1 MGFPLLC
8 CRLPMEIPSDRDLQQ
23 SCCQHSHLMHLYQQL
38 KINRRMRAIEMG
50 NFGKQVQNCFRGIL
64 LSGNLFVTADVPQF
78 CIVGKE
84 IPRASTDIWNG
95 NMPFKVLGMTSLLSL
110 PPGIVLHPFCGSVLV
125 CMPSHCIGGTFIDRG
140 EIEIDSGINQAWHQA
155 GIQTSKN
162 PLCNSVSIHEQFFHQ
177 GINYLGP
184 RCIWEDATKGHR
196 FPSTN

>member
-1 MGFPLLC
+1 MGFSLLLC

-38 KINRRMRAIEMG
+38 KINRRMRAIEMGNFG

-125 CMPSHCIGGTFIDRG
+125 CMPSHGIGGTFIDRG
-140 EIEIDSGINQAWHQA
+140 EEEIDSGINQAWHQA

-162 PLCNSVSIHEQFFHQ
+162 PLKLCVYPWAI
-177 GINYLGP
+177 
-184 RCIWEDATKGHR
+184 
-196 FPSTN
+196 FPSRHQLFGPELHLGRRDQRPRIS